1 MFNLV
6 YAFLL
11 RISKKNIFS
20 RHIARLLHIS
30 YQLLSSIRQ
39 EKRDIDKSI
48 ILLEIKHGISDAQMG
63 RILPVILYQT
73 APCNTCSRLNLDRN
87 HIQTTLNDEFYFRRI
102 SLCPIMRTF
111 DAISHQTLKNIVL
124 SQSTLVFLKDWIITQ
139 VCLRTQLCKNS
150 QQAHIKTVNLEDA

>member
-73 APCNTCSRLNLDRN
+73 APCNTCSRLNLHRN

-102 SLCPIMRTF
+102 SWCPKANPRSEPAQATAYSGVFSQKYFM
-111 DAISHQTLKNIVL
+111 ALMASGQSCISSRNIPLFYWSGGNV
-124 SQSTLVFLKDWIITQ
+124 
-139 VCLRTQLCKNS
+139 
-150 QQAHIKTVNLEDA
+150 